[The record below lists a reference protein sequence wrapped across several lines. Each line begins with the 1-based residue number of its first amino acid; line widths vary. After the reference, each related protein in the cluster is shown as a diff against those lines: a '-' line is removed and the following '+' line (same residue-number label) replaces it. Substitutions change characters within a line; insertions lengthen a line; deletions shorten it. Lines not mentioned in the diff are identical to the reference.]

1 MNDLVMA
8 AAEAEEPPPR
18 KRGRRLLLLA
28 LPLVAAGLGFG
39 SGYAGLWSPLALLSG
54 PAREAGPE
62 IVFVDLPPIALTLP
76 DTNPRMLHLVV
87 KIETVAANRAVVEEM
102 TPRLIDSFNTF
113 LTGIAPAAF
122 DRRGILEIVREELGN
137 RARLALGEGVAAE
150 VLIQEFAIR

>member
-1 MNDLVMA
+1 
-8 AAEAEEPPPR
+8 
-18 KRGRRLLLLA
+18 
-28 LPLVAAGLGFG
+28 
-39 SGYAGLWSPLALLSG
+39 
-54 PAREAGPE
+54 
-62 IVFVDLPPIALTLP
+62 
-76 DTNPRMLHLVV
+76 MLHLVV